1 LDISRRSAALA
12 VAVAIG
18 SALGSTSATGQT
30 RKFDGQWSVQVLTD
44 KGDCEKVYRYPVVI
58 QNGAVRYGGAEDF
71 AASGSVGANG
81 AIRGSI
87 TRDDLRADVTGRLS
101 GKSGGGT
108 WRTTG
113 GCSGSW
119 NAEKRG

>member
-30 RKFDGQWSVQVLTD
+30 REFDGQWSVQVHTD

>member
-1 LDISRRSAALA
+1 LDVSRRSVALA
-12 VAVAIG
+12 LAVAIG
-18 SALGSTSATGQT
+18 SALGSTSATAQT
-30 RKFDGQWSVQVLTD
+30 RKFDGQWSVQVLTAR
-44 KGDCEKVYRYPVVI
+44 GDCEKVYRYPVVI
-58 QNGAVRYGGAEDF
+58 QNGKVRYGGAEDF

-113 GCSGSW
+113 GCSGNW

>member
-1 LDISRRSAALA
+1 LDVSRRSVALA
-12 VAVAIG
+12 LAVAIG
-18 SALGSTSATGQT
+18 SALGSTSATAQT

-113 GCSGSW
+113 GCSGNW